1 MTIKLLRNSV
11 THRSVFPNR
20 GSISELGEWTQPFIL
35 SAANS
40 REQSNGLALQS
51 LFNTKHGPLWCAN
64 TKLQIQLLE
73 REREKKEAKTAKYEL
88 VTCSSGCYVTSEFLG
103 NWGGFESNV
112 PGRRKLIGSEHSLPY
127 LLLESVCRPAKAKST
142 QHTRSNSLLSANG
155 QNPFERIPFVQEN

>member
-1 MTIKLLRNSV
+1 MVLLFKAFSTRSMVHSGALIRNYKFSC
-11 THRSVFPNR
+11 
-20 GSISELGEWTQPFIL
+20 
-35 SAANS
+35 S
-40 REQSNGLALQS
+40 R
-51 LFNTKHGPLWCAN
+51 
-64 TKLQIQLLE
+64 E
-73 REREKKEAKTAKYEL
+73 RERKKKEKKAKTTKYEL

-155 QNPFERIPFVQEN
+155 LNPFERIPFVQEN